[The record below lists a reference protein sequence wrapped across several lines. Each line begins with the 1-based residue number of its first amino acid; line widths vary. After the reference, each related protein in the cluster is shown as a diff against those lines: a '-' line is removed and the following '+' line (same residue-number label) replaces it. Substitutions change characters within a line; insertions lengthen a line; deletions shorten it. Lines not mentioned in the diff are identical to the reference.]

1 MAQDSQGNGQG
12 KSRDVLLDVKNF
24 LADIGIYEDKAVH
37 ICIFF
42 ADLVGSTEFKRY
54 HSAREGL
61 AKVVQHNEVVRECVE
76 AFGGCVVKYIGDGVM
91 AMFEEERCEYCALE
105 AGLKAIREMKVVS
118 ERQKWDFPFSMV
130 TKIGIHS
137 GPVWMFKY
145 DTSDEDPQGTT
156 VDIASRLVS
165 LAGPNQ
171 ILCTKQVYETAS
183 QTGQL
188 PKPST
193 EFKRY
198 LKGVRERFDLT
209 SIIPEGYIYEPPDV
223 EGPPHEIEAR
233 LKEAYRL
240 VNEKKPDK
248 AVEAFKRIS
257 DDHQDNYIANTCV
270 AEYLLREIS
279 ATDQQARNMLERVE
293 DHINRAMCCRPNSCH
308 LWLLYGSMYFKYF
321 EIDGDTLYINK
332 AIDCTRKAIRLAYDW
347 QNKGGML
354 QAKVCLIQFLQKLAW
369 ESRDSNVLDEAR
381 KLCIELEPFVLNAF
395 NYCRSIFYVA
405 YASVQIQSG
414 STDFES
420 IEKMIK
426 MAKEFSPSNIQVYD
440 VERELIK
447 HRYHNVGLSG
457 TSEVSPFE

>member
-24 LADIGIYEDKAVH
+24 LQDIDIYKNKAVH

-54 HSAREGL
+54 HSPREGL

-76 AFGGCVVKYIGDGVM
+76 EFGGCVVKYIGDGVM
-91 AMFEEERCEYCALE
+91 AMFEEERCECHALE
-105 AGLKAIREMKVVS
+105 AGIKAIREMKVVN

-145 DTSDEDPQGTT
+145 DTSAEDPQGST

-165 LAGPNQ
+165 LAEPNQ
-171 ILCTKQVYETAS
+171 ILCTKHVYETAC
-183 QTGQL
+183 QTGQF
-188 PKPST
+188 PQPST

-198 LKGVRERFDLT
+198 LKGIRERFDLT
-209 SIIPEGYIYEPPDV
+209 AIMPEGYSYKPPDV
-223 EGPPHEIEAR
+223 EGQLHEIEAK
-233 LKEAYRL
+233 LKEACRL
-240 VNEKKPDK
+240 INEKKLDK

-257 DDHQDNYIANTCV
+257 EEHPDNYLSNTHA
-270 AEYLLREIS
+270 AECLLREIS
-279 ATDQQARNMLERVE
+279 AKDQQARKMLERVE
-293 DHINRAMCCRPNSCH
+293 DHINKAMCCRPNSCQI
-308 LWLLYGSMYFKYF
+308 WLLYGSMYFKYF
-321 EIDGDTLYINK
+321 EIDSETSHINK
-332 AIDCTRKAIRLAYDW
+332 AINCTKKAIRLAYDC
-347 QNKGGML
+347 QDKGGML
-354 QAKVCLIQFLQKLAW
+354 QAKVSLIQFLQKLAW
-369 ESRDSNVLDEAR
+369 ENRDSNALDEAR

-395 NYCRSIFYVA
+395 NDCRSIFYVI

-414 STDFES
+414 STDFEL

-447 HRYHNVGLSG
+447 HRYHNGGSSE
-457 TSEVSPFE
+457 TSVVSPLE